1 MFKLPLEFE
10 SSASAS
16 GEMSKPWHI
25 QSGDQSANCSVPP
38 EFGGPGG
45 GFSPEDLYLQAL
57 INCFVGTFK
66 VYAKGS
72 RINFSRLDVTANLTV
87 DKDAAGAVR
96 MQRCHLY
103 INVLGAEKPD
113 RIKVLVEK
121 VFRDGFILNSVKTE
135 IHYNLLI
142 NEASRSNSLP
152 EDHA

>member
-1 MFKLPLEFE
+1 MFKLPIEFQ

-16 GEMSKPWHI
+16 AELANPWIIVSGE
-25 QSGDQSANCSVPP
+25 QTATCSVPP

-72 RINFSRLDVTANLTV
+72 RLMFSRLDVSANLTV
-87 DKDAAGAVR
+87 DKLSSGAVR
-96 MQRCHLY
+96 MQRCQMN

-113 RIKVLVEK
+113 RVKLLVEK
-121 VFRDGFILNSVKTE
+121 VFRDGFILNSVITD
-135 IHYNLLI
+135 IQYNLTI
-142 NEASRSNSLP
+142 NEASDSLP
-152 EDHA
+152 L

>member
-1 MFKLPLEFE
+1 MFKLPLDFH

-16 GEMSKPWHI
+16 GEISIPWLI
-25 QSGDQSANCSVPP
+25 RSGGQSANCSVPP

-72 RINFSRLDVTANLTV
+72 RINFSQLDVSANLTV
-87 DKDAAGAVR
+87 DKDSSGAVR
-96 MQRCHLY
+96 MQRCDMKVS
-103 INVLGAEKPD
+103 VLGAEKPD
-113 RIKVLVEK
+113 RVKILVEK

-135 IHYNLLI
+135 IHYNLFI
-142 NEASRSNSLP
+142 KESAPSNSQP